1 MEKRKNF
8 MAFVEIWNKEQ
19 ELQTPTHHKQIC
31 KWLESAWGG
40 KKRELL
46 LMAFRNSG
54 KSTLVGLFCAWV
66 LYENPNVRIMV
77 LAADLALARKMTR
90 NVKRIIERH
99 PMCAG
104 LKPKRVDQW
113 ASDQFTVNRTLELRD
128 PSMLAKG
135 ISANVTGSRADV
147 VICDDVEVP
156 NTCDSA
162 PKRDD
167 LRERLSEIE
176 YVMVPGGLQLY
187 VGTPHTVH
195 TIYAKEKIGDSEDNP
210 PFLAGFNRLEIPL
223 LGKGGK
229 PVWPERFDVKKIA
242 SIKRRTGPNK
252 FRAQMLLE
260 PVDIRDGRLDSSLL
274 KPYSGEIKYSEM
286 NGHAVLSI
294 NGQKMVSASCWWDP
308 SFGSPNRGDGA
319 VIAAVFTCEHGEY
332 WLHDIKYLTH
342 DEKIINQVSEA
353 QQLCNGAADFVNQLH
368 LPSVLLE
375 SNGIGKF
382 LPTMLRNTFAE
393 MGVTAA
399 VVEHHTKTN
408 KDIRIL
414 DAFDAPLAAG
424 RINAHERV
432 LKSRFRGEM
441 DDWRPGS
448 NNKDDALDAVAGCLL
463 AEPVRIA
470 RVFSGVN
477 RPPDWRA
484 KPGGYNAK
492 TSFDV

>member
-1 MEKRKNF
+1 MKKNKSF
-8 MAFVEIWNKEQ
+8 RAFVETWNKEQ
-19 ELQTPTHHKQIC
+19 DLKTPTHHQQIC
-31 KWLESAWGG
+31 KWLESAWNG

-66 LYENPNVRIMV
+66 LSENPNVRIMV

-99 PMCAG
+99 PLCEG

-195 TIYAKEKIGDSEDNP
+195 TIYAKEKTIAGDDEP

-223 LGKGGK
+223 VGKNGK
-229 PVWPERFDVKKIA
+229 PVWPERFDNKKIA
-242 SIKRRTGPNK
+242 TIKRRTGPNK

-260 PVDIRDGRLDSSLL
+260 PVDIRDGRLNSALL
-274 KPYSGEIKYSEM
+274 KPYDSEIKYAEM
-286 NGHAVLSI
+286 NAQAVLSI
-294 NGQKMVSASCWWDP
+294 NGRKMVSSTCWWDP
-308 SFGSPNRGDGA
+308 SFGSAIRGDGS
-319 VIAAVFTCEHGEY
+319 VIAAVYVCEAGEY
-332 WLHDIKYLTH
+332 WLHGLKYLQF
-342 DEKIINQVSEA
+342 DEKILSQVSEA
-353 QQLCNGAADFVNQLH
+353 QQLCNLVAHFVNDLH
-368 LPSVLLE
+368 LPSVSVE

-393 MGVTAA
+393 FNIGAA
-399 VVEHHTKTN
+399 VVERHNKTN
-408 KDIRIL
+408 KDARIL

-424 RINAHERV
+424 RINAHQSV
-432 LKSRFRGEM
+432 LKSRFKAEM

-463 AEPVRIA
+463 IEPVRIA
-470 RVFSGVN
+470 RVFSALT
-477 RPPDWRA
+477 RPPDWRH
-484 KPGGYNAK
+484 KIGGYNAK
-492 TSFDV
+492 TNFEI